1 MAHMQ
6 IRHLPS
12 QLSEFLKLLACEGHD
27 HDRVP
32 SLTDLSKE
40 LGVSV
45 ASLREQMEVARALG
59 FVEVRPKTGIRRLPF
74 SFRPA
79 VEQSLA
85 YAIAVNASY
94 FALFSNFR
102 RHVEAA
108 YWHEA
113 VALLDDRDKQ
123 DLRELIIRAQEKLH
137 RTPIQIP
144 QQEHRELHTWI
155 YRRLNNV
162 FVMGILDSYWDL
174 YEAVGL
180 DVYTDLNYLQQ
191 VWAYHQKMVEAICNG
206 DYEYGY
212 KALTEHMDL
221 LNQRSKAS
229 PKQLF
234 E

>member
-1 MAHMQ
+1 MP
-6 IRHLPS
+6 IRHLPD
-12 QLSEFLKLLACEGHD
+12 QLSEFLQLLASDSRD

-32 SLTDLSKE
+32 SLTELSKE

-85 YAIAVNASY
+85 YAIAVDANY
-94 FALFSNFR
+94 FTLFANFR

-108 YWHEA
+108 YWYEA
-113 VALLDDRDKQ
+113 VALLDDQDKR
-123 DLRELIIRAQEKLH
+123 DLRNLITRAQEKLH

-155 YRRLNNV
+155 FRRLNNI

-180 DVYTDLNYLQQ
+180 DVYTDLDYLQL
-191 VWAYHQKMVEAICNG
+191 VWAYHQKMVEAICSG
-206 DYEYGY
+206 DLEAGY
-212 KALTEHMDL
+212 TALTEHMDL
-221 LNQRSKAS
+221 LNQRSKVS
-229 PKQLF
+229 PRQLF

>member
-1 MAHMQ
+1 MP
-6 IRHLPS
+6 IRHLPN
-12 QLSEFLKLLACEGHD
+12 QLSEFLQLLASDTHENE
-27 HDRVP
+27 RVP
-32 SLTDLSKE
+32 SLSELSKD

-59 FVEVRPKTGIRRLPF
+59 LIEVRPKTGIRRLPF

-85 YAIAVNASY
+85 YAVAVDPGY
-94 FALFSNFR
+94 FSLFSNFR
-102 RHVEAA
+102 RHVEEA

-113 VALLDDRDKQ
+113 VALLDDQDKRDLL
-123 DLRELIIRAQEKLH
+123 DLIDRAQEKLH

-162 FVMGILDSYWDL
+162 FVMGILDSYWNL
-174 YEAVGL
+174 YEAIGL
-180 DVYTDLNYLQQ
+180 DVYTDLNYLQL
-191 VWAYHQKMVEAICNG
+191 VWAYHQKMVEAICRG
-206 DYEYGY
+206 DYEFGY

-221 LNQRSKAS
+221 LNQRSKTS

>member
-1 MAHMQ
+1 MP
-6 IRHLPS
+6 IRHLPN
-12 QLSEFLKLLACEGHD
+12 QLSEFLQVLASDSHD
-27 HDRVP
+27 HDRIP
-32 SLTDLSKE
+32 SLTELSKD

-59 FVEVRPKTGIRRLPF
+59 FVEIRPKTGIRRLPF
-74 SFRPA
+74 TFRPA

-85 YAIAVNASY
+85 YAVAVDPGY

-102 RHVEAA
+102 RHVEEA
-108 YWHEA
+108 YWYEA
-113 VALLDDRDKQ
+113 VALLDERDKQ
-123 DLRELIIRAQEKLH
+123 DLRDLIARAQEKLG

-144 QQEHRELHTWI
+144 QLEHRELHTWI

-174 YEAVGL
+174 YESVGL
-180 DVYTDLNYLQQ
+180 DVYTDFNYLQQ
-191 VWAYHQKMVEAICNG
+191 VWAYHQKMVEAIISG
-206 DYEYGY
+206 DYDFGFR
-212 KALTEHMDL
+212 ALTEHMDL
-221 LNQRSKAS
+221 LNQRSKSS

>member
-1 MAHMQ
+1 MQ
-6 IRHLPS
+6 IRHLPT
-12 QLSEFLKLLACEGHD
+12 QLSEFLQLLASDSHD
-27 HDRVP
+27 HVRIP
-32 SLTDLSKE
+32 SLTDLSKD

-45 ASLREQMEVARALG
+45 ASLREQLEVARALG

-85 YAIAVNASY
+85 YAIALDANY
-94 FALFSNFR
+94 FTLFSNLR
-102 RHVEAA
+102 RHVEES
-108 YWHEA
+108 YWYEA
-113 VALLDDRDKQ
+113 VMLLDDGDKQ

-144 QQEHRELHTWI
+144 QLEHRELHTWI

-191 VWAYHQKMVEAICNG
+191 VWEYHHKMVEAICNG
-206 DYEYGY
+206 NFEYGY
-212 KALTEHMDL
+212 KALTDHMDL
-221 LNQRSKAS
+221 LNLRSKVS
-229 PKQLF
+229 PRQLF